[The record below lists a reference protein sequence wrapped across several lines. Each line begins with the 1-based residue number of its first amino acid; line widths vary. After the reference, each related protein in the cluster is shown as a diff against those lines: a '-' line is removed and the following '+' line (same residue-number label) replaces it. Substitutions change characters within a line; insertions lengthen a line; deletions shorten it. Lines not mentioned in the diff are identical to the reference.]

1 MRQQQYIRPL
11 IECSRDEIEDYCEQN
26 KLNPRI
32 DQTNFDNTYTRNRVR
47 NELIPYLKDNF
58 NPNIIDA
65 INKMADII
73 SVEDE
78 YMEKQTKQTYEKI
91 LIKEE
96 ENQISLDQKRFNE
109 LELVIKNRIVLYT
122 ITMLFGSSTGIEK
135 IHIRDIIKLC
145 GNNIGN
151 KFLIPNKK
159 VKILVKNHKIFFIN
173 NQQYP

>member
-1 MRQQQYIRPL
+1 
-11 IECSRDEIEDYCEQN
+11 
-26 KLNPRI
+26 
-32 DQTNFDNTYTRNRVR
+32 
-47 NELIPYLKDNF
+47 
-58 NPNIIDA
+58 
-65 INKMADII
+65 MADII

-91 LIKEE
+91 LIEE
-96 ENQISLDQKRFNE
+96 KKNQIALDQKKFNE

-159 VKILVKNHKIFFIN
+159 VKILVKDHKIFFIN